1 MLVFNKIIIHNKQ
14 MIGIENMKIYKL
26 ILLLLSMSFMS
37 SCSFYVETTDSSSAD
52 IAISK
57 SGYSENISDSSS
69 IYVDSILVTLESS
82 LTYVGEEVY
91 ETVFKDFLKENIKE
105 LTTVPQYYNNN
116 FHRIFLIKLTGEE
129 CYQYQSLKEYL
140 LSIDGVYGVDINA
153 NDDND

>member
-1 MLVFNKIIIHNKQ
+1 MKLKINKLMLV
-14 MIGIENMKIYKL
+14 L
-26 ILLLLSMSFMS
+26 ISISFMS
-37 SCSFYVETTDSSSAD
+37 SCFVHIEITNSSSAD

-91 ETVFKDFLKENIKE
+91 ETVFKDFLKENIEE

-153 NDDND
+153 KDDND